1 MLPSSRRN
9 AGQQR
14 AEHDAAREDADRDL
28 GDHVGDQRDQRQDPA
43 RRRREAPLEELRHRV
58 DARPDV
64 ERHQH
69 PAEHQQA
76 PGVQLVVRER
86 DAAGGAGAG
95 QADEVLRADVG
106 GEDRRADHEP
116 AEVAAG
122 QEVVVGSVPAAPD
135 DPPRHCEQQGEVG
148 QHDEPVEEGHGG
160 RECIPEPAPP
170 SRATTG
176 AGAREGLPAGSK
188 GGAPARDARGRHRLT
203 AEVDV
208 GDEDQR
214 QHDAGV
220 DDVPLVPAAARL
232 GLLLGLTVAKVRPL
246 ICSSEGTAVA

>member
-1 MLPSSRRN
+1 MLPSCEAQ
-9 AGQQR
+9 AGQQH

-106 GEDRRADHEP
+106 REDRRADHEP

-122 QEVVVGSVPAAPD
+122 QEVVVGGVPSAPD

-160 RECIPEPAPP
+160 RECIPEPGRQARRQPAAAPGRGCRP
-170 SRATTG
+170 
-176 AGAREGLPAGSK
+176 ARE
-188 GGAPARDARGRHRLT
+188 GGAPARDARGRHR
-203 AEVDV
+203 AN
-208 GDEDQR
+208 R
-214 QHDAGV
+214 
-220 DDVPLVPAAARL
+220 
-232 GLLLGLTVAKVRPL
+232 
-246 ICSSEGTAVA
+246 